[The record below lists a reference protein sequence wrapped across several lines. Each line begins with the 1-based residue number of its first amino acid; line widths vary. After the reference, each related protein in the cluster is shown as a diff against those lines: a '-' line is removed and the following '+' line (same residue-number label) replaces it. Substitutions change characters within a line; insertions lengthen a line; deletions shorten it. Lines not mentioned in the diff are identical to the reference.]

1 MSELKTDKISP
12 FSGTATTVGDS
23 GDTFTVPSG
32 ATLTVAGTLTITGT
46 TNFTTVEATGDTSA
60 GDNAAIGYTSAEGII
75 ITGQGSTNDVT
86 IKNDADAAVIQIP
99 TGTTNVTL
107 AGDLTVAGDYTVN
120 GDTTTVNTATLS
132 VEDPLIVLA
141 SGNNAADSVDIG
153 MYGLHDTSGSQDL
166 YSGLFRDASD
176 SGKWKLFKDNQAAPT
191 TTVNTSGT
199 GYAVAT
205 LVANLEATTATLGG
219 VDIISTTNSKTL
231 TNKTLTT
238 PVITEIDSGSTITLD
253 ATTDIVLDAGGAD
266 VFLKDD
272 GTLFGTLSQAGGEL
286 VIKSSSS
293 GTTALTFA
301 GANATLAGTL
311 GVGAVTSTG
320 IVTGTGF
327 TIGSAVIA
335 EAELE
340 MIDGITAGTAA
351 ASKALVLDGN
361 KDIGTIRNLTIDGTL
376 SDGNYTFDTSGNV
389 SGLGTVGCGAVTSSG
404 IVTGTGFT
412 AGSAVLAEA
421 ELEFLD
427 GITAGTVAASKC
439 LVVDSNKD
447 LTALNDV
454 RMDSLG
460 IATAASGTSGEIRAT
475 NDVTAFYSS
484 DIALKENIVNIPSPM
499 DLLSKINGVF
509 FDWKQ
514 SYIDSKGGEDGYFVR
529 KRDVGV
535 IAQEVEKV
543 MPEIVGTR
551 KDGLKGIKYERLTSL
566 LIECV
571 KDLQGQ
577 IDILK
582 GK

>member
-1 MSELKTDKISP
+1 
-12 FSGTATTVGDS
+12 
-23 GDTFTVPSG
+23 
-32 ATLTVAGTLTITGT
+32 
-46 TNFTTVEATGDTSA
+46 
-60 GDNAAIGYTSAEGII
+60 
-75 ITGQGSTNDVT
+75 
-86 IKNDADAAVIQIP
+86 
-99 TGTTNVTL
+99 
-107 AGDLTVAGDYTVN
+107 
-120 GDTTTVNTATLS
+120 
-132 VEDPLIVLA
+132 
-141 SGNNAADSVDIG
+141 
-153 MYGLHDTSGSQDL
+153 MYGLYDTSGSQDL

-176 SGKWKLFKDNQAAPT
+176 SGKWKLFKDNQEAPT

-199 GYAVAT
+199 GYAVGT
-205 LVANLEATTATLGG
+205 LVANLEGSVTAANSIDSDQYVDGSIDNVHLAGSIADSKLATISTAGKVDIGALEIDGATDIGAAIDGADLIIVDDGAGGTERKAAMSRVKTFVEASTVAVTGNVTATGTVEPAGDTAADDNAAIGYTAAEGL
-219 VDIISTTNSKTL
+219 IL
-231 TNKTLTT
+231 TGQ
-238 PVITEIDSGSTITLD
+238 GSTNDLTIKND
-253 ATTDIVLDAGGAD
+253 ADAD
-266 VFLKDD
+266 VISIP
-272 GTLFGTLSQAGGEL
+272 T
-286 VIKSSSS
+286 
-293 GTTALTFA
+293 GTTGVTFA
-301 GANATLAGTL
+301 GTIGS
-311 GVGAVTSTG
+311 GAITSTG
-320 IVTGTGF
+320 VVTATGF
-327 TIGSAVIA
+327 TIGSAVLA